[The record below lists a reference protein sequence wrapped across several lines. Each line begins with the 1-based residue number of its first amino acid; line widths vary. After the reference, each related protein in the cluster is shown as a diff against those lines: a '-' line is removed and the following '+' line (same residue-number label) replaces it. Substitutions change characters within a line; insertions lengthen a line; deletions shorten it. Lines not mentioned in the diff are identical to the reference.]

1 MNWERQ
7 WPFWPWMILV
17 YLSLVLAYAV
27 PLFVLP
33 EDRYPAMTRQALM
46 VVFASFVVFM
56 AFPTQSGFPPGQE
69 IPTGLQ
75 PLFALLHAV
84 DRPYNLVPSLHVA
97 GAAVVLLAS
106 AEAAATKLTGHAL
119 RAWLA
124 LICISTLFVHQHHLV
139 DIAAGL
145 LLALLARRLFPLP
158 AVAA

>member
-1 MNWERQ
+1 MVL
-7 WPFWPWMILV
+7 I

-27 PLFVLP
+27 PLFAVS

-46 VVFASFVVFM
+46 VVFAAFVIFI

-69 IPTGLQ
+69 MPPGVQ

-106 AEAAATKLTGHAL
+106 AEATTRFVGHAL

-124 LICISTLFVHQHHLV
+124 LICVSTLFVHQHHLV

-158 AVAA
+158 AVAR